1 MVRSHKLVEMGVVTG
16 LTIIWIL
23 IYIDLPYPPSRWNLL
38 ATIGIPSAVAL
49 GFEAFKH
56 SKGGRPA
63 RLLGFL
69 FWLSFLL
76 VWEFVSVGI
85 ALIIHGT

>member
-23 IYIDLPYPPSRWNLL
+23 IYIDLPYPPSRWNIL
-38 ATIGIPSAVAL
+38 AAIGIPLAVAL
-49 GFEAFKH
+49 SFEAFRY
-56 SKGGRPA
+56 SRGGLPR
-63 RLLGFL
+63 RFLEFLL
-69 FWLSFLL
+69 WLSFLF

-85 ALIIHGT
+85 ALAIHGT

>member
-1 MVRSHKLVEMGVVTG
+1 MAHAHKLVQMGVVTG
-16 LTIIWIL
+16 LTIFWML

-49 GFEAFKH
+49 GFETFRY
-56 SKGGRPA
+56 SSGERS
-63 RLLGFL
+63 RRILRFLFWLGFL
-69 FWLSFLL
+69 F

-85 ALIIHGT
+85 ALAIHGT